1 MTIGPFLLLA
11 AISVAFIRAAC
22 AGPALAIDR
31 FHVNVRSDATAQS
44 KRIALLRLG
53 EEVEQIGINGE
64 WIRIRMADG
73 KEGWVHSALVQMPL
87 IVQGRGVRIRE
98 AGSTSSVVL
107 ATVSNGTEL
116 SRIGQKEDW
125 YEVALPDGRRGWVW
139 SDLVRPREIT
149 LLPPSSAP
157 SSREGAD
164 GKTAAELSGLYA
176 DGLRLEKEGDYN
188 SALDQ
193 FEEVLR
199 EDPDHLGA
207 LFHSAQSHK
216 QLREYDEAL
225 KDLYAARKNSPGRR
239 DIMLELG
246 EIYRLLGRADSTR
259 KYQSLFRGNEWIPGP
274 AKEPADPGR
283 ETGGERP
290 IPDVAWI
297 YLAVAVSLIAMGL
310 FVWRVR
316 FPRAVPDGPGEPKPA
331 AAPGGARETPVKTE
345 EGRSAVQGG
354 EGLVEAAA
362 LDRQIEEKRKE
373 LRQNSEVVARAR
385 AAAGQGL
392 ESDLAERLR
401 DCLDAMEKVLRMEE
415 ERSRIYAEIARLQE
429 MKIEVMTKELRRG
442 NPGE

>member
-1 MTIGPFLLLA
+1 M
-11 AISVAFIRAAC
+11 
-22 AGPALAIDR
+22 
-31 FHVNVRSDATAQS
+31 
-44 KRIALLRLG
+44 
-53 EEVEQIGINGE
+53 
-64 WIRIRMADG
+64 
-73 KEGWVHSALVQMPL
+73 
-87 IVQGRGVRIRE
+87 
-98 AGSTSSVVL
+98 
-107 ATVSNGTEL
+107 
-116 SRIGQKEDW
+116 
-125 YEVALPDGRRGWVW
+125 
-139 SDLVRPREIT
+139 
-149 LLPPSSAP
+149 
-157 SSREGAD
+157 
-164 GKTAAELSGLYA
+164 
-176 DGLRLEKEGDYN
+176 
-188 SALDQ
+188 
-193 FEEVLR
+193 
-199 EDPDHLGA
+199 
-207 LFHSAQSHK
+207 
-216 QLREYDEAL
+216 
-225 KDLYAARKNSPGRR
+225 
-239 DIMLELG
+239 
-246 EIYRLLGRADSTR
+246 
-259 KYQSLFRGNEWIPGP
+259 
-274 AKEPADPGR
+274 
-283 ETGGERP
+283 
-290 IPDVAWI
+290 AWI